1 MREFMKNRN
10 IRFIRF
16 IAFLTVLVMLL
27 SACGSKK
34 PASTPTDGI
43 SATVSGSVLKNC
55 EKALKDYTA
64 EAGNADGAIVF
75 SDGAYFAVVNNKLYQ
90 GQNIQPYTFDGA
102 GETVVPAV
110 AAFRGIPYIEDGA
123 TAKACNYSFE
133 VTVDGAKHTF
143 AFYIDGTVQA
153 PKFVTLYNKDNVQI
167 SKGVADAAV
176 SETVSEFKIKNV
188 IYMIADGGGYD
199 NFTLAHKVKQ
209 EMMNRGTNK
218 LAGAKTEVTNNLLS
232 QLGKSAVNGLYL
244 NELLV
249 GSANTLLQVP
259 HGAADNYK
267 SYITDSSA
275 AGTALSSGY
284 KTTYTY
290 AGITSDRVPRA
301 SLPELARMNGMSTGV
316 VTTKSFV
323 DATPLAFYT
332 GHSIDREENIDNSI
346 QALLSGVDVV
356 IGEGTEYGDLNYI
369 DESTHPEISASK
381 LGYTVAR
388 TKTELLS
395 KAADATKLWAPILGV
410 THTLKEL
417 KDYDCDTTT
426 DHITFDV
433 DAADSAEQPSLLDMT
448 KSALQVLGTNIN
460 NPEGFFLMIEGGAL
474 DNAAEGG
481 YLRPTIGEYLAFDE
495 AFGYCVDWAAKR
507 GDTIVIAVPDHDSGG
522 FSGIE
527 SCEKALIDSLIT
539 GKIGDEDFHS
549 MVSFSEAER
558 ALADMGEDTSKMELQ
573 RGHTDMPVPI
583 SLYAPEGIREELLK
597 NMTLPT
603 AAGDVRTG
611 DSEYYVDNTGGT
623 LTWYASSALN
633 PDYLIDN
640 TKIAPAIAKT
650 LNLGSLDDATNVLFN
665 KVDSKIGSITIHN
678 TLLENGYGAYNGV
691 TFTTKD
697 KTLSVDRN
705 TGNVTVNGQK
715 QDNPKIGNH
724 VPKSVFILEENGQ
737 PDVGSFYVPYS
748 VLTDAK
754 LGWAVT
760 IDCEDFGFGKVLYAA
775 GTEAI
780 TLPAAPEGKQII
792 YTDGTAVYNAGD
804 TISYSGAN
812 VALKAYTK

>member
-1 MREFMKNRN
+1 MKNRN
-10 IRFIRF
+10 IHFIRC
-16 IAFLTVLVMLL
+16 IAFLIILATLI
-27 SACGSKK
+27 SGCGSKK
-34 PASTPTDGI
+34 PTGTDPTSSV
-43 SATVSGSVLKNC
+43 SATVSGSVLKSC
-55 EKALKDYTA
+55 ENALKDYTA
-64 EAGNADGAIVF
+64 NGGNADGAIVY
-75 SDGAYFAVVNNKLYQ
+75 SDGAYFAVINNKLYQ

-102 GETVVPAV
+102 GESIVPAV
-110 AAFRGIPYIEDGA
+110 AAFRGIPFVEDGA
-123 TAKACNYSFE
+123 SAKACNYSLE
-133 VTVDGAKHTF
+133 VTVDGAKRTF

-153 PKFVTLYNKDNVQI
+153 PKFVTLYDKDNVQI
-167 SKGVADAAV
+167 SKGVADAVV
-176 SETVSEFKIKNV
+176 SETVSESKIKNV

-199 NFTLAHKVKQ
+199 NFTLADKVKE

-218 LAGAKTEVTNNLLS
+218 LAGAKTELTNNLLS
-232 QLGKSAVNGLYL
+232 DLGKTTVNGLYL
-244 NELLV
+244 NEFLV
-249 GSANTLLQVP
+249 GSANTLLQTP
-259 HGAADNYK
+259 HGSADNYK

-301 SLPELARMNGMSTGV
+301 SLPELARMNGKSTGV

-323 DATPLAFYT
+323 DATPLAFFT

-356 IGEGTEYGDLNYI
+356 IGEGTEYGDLKNI
-369 DESTHPEISASK
+369 DESTHPDISASK
-381 LGYTVAR
+381 LGYTVAK
-388 TKTELLS
+388 TKTELIAQ
-395 KAADATKLWAPILGV
+395 AATAKKLWAPILGV
-410 THTLKEL
+410 THSLKEL

-426 DHITFDV
+426 DHITFDM

-448 KSALQVLGTNIN
+448 KAALQVLEYNIA

-481 YLRPTIGEYLAFDE
+481 YLRPTVGEYLAFDE
-495 AFGYCVDWAAKR
+495 AFGYCVNWAAQR

-527 SCEKALIDSLIT
+527 SCEKALIDGIIT
-539 GKIGDEDFHS
+539 GKIGDEEIHNMTRFTDLQD
-549 MVSFSEAER
+549 
-558 ALADMGEDTSKMELQ
+558 ALEGVGADSSKMELHS
-573 RGHTDMPVPI
+573 GHTDMPVPI

-597 NMTLPT
+597 NMSLPT
-603 AAGDVRTG
+603 TAGDIRTG
-611 DSEYYVDNTGGT
+611 NNEYYVENETGS

-650 LNLGSLDDATNVLFN
+650 LRLGSLDDATNVLFN
-665 KVDSKIGSITIHN
+665 KVDSKVGSITIHN
-678 TLLENGYGAYNGV
+678 NLLENGYGTYNGV

-705 TGNVTVNGQK
+705 TGSVTLNGKK

-724 VPKSVFILEENGQ
+724 TPKSVFIIDEQGQ

-754 LGWAVT
+754 LGWSIT
-760 IDCEDFGFGKVLYAA
+760 IDCDDFGFGKVLYAT

-792 YTDGTAVYNAGD
+792 YTDGTAVYNPGD
-804 TISYSGAN
+804 TIPYNGAN
-812 VALKAYTK
+812 LALKGYTK